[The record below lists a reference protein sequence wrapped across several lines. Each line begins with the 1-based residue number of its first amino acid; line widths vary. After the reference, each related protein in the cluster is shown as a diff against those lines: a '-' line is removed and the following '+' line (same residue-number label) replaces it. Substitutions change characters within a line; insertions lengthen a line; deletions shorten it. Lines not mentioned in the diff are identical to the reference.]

1 MTQLIKSEN
10 NPGAVA
16 ITTIVTRSGIESL
29 PGETTEGGRICGISK
44 DDVRYTLLGD
54 IQKIQDGEVHLVRPR
69 CIARNKSIRV
79 GWV

>member
-29 PGETTEGGRICGISK
+29 PGETTEEGRIGKIPK
-44 DDVRYTLLGD
+44 DDVRYALLGD
-54 IQKIQDGEVHLVRPR
+54 I
-69 CIARNKSIRV
+69 
-79 GWV
+79 